1 MTPRRT
7 CVGCRRTASPEAL
20 LRVVR
25 TGAGDLVVGRD
36 LPGRGA
42 WLCVESPAC
51 VDLAQRRDGFS
62 RALRGRVDQAAV
74 ERLQAVLAARAG
86 RAPGPPGGVGG

>member
-20 LRVVR
+20 VRVVR
-25 TGAGDLVVGRD
+25 TGAGELAIGRH

-42 WLCVESPAC
+42 WVCAETSRC

-62 RALRGRVDQAAV
+62 RALRAPVQRLAV
-74 ERLQAVLAARAG
+74 ERLQQALAA
-86 RAPGPPGGVGG
+86 APSGTDGVED